1 MANIIY
7 KYPMSSCGTSY
18 VPDCNLN
25 RVPTN
30 MSVNNCNFSP
40 QSFREPFRQNIQP
53 VPKKGIVPLNPQI
66 LVDNYATD
74 YYRFK
79 HTDPTMTALRSPE
92 GGMTALRSP
101 EGGMCACPSE
111 QYTSTDPR
119 LISAKNSGQVLTF
132 DRPPIGNN
140 VLMDEVPDLI
150 GYGQN
155 YNTYSDVNGG
165 QIMYYN
171 DRSIED
177 PYFNPLFVSSASV
190 DGFLYKDPMGAIKP
204 QYSHRPLKN
213 DNPIGPTRNNYQGC
227 LSWIQDSTGFR
238 EDIMAHQMAKRNQ
251 ERWSPRWSVTN

>member
-7 KYPMSSCGTSY
+7 KYPMSSCGTRH
-18 VPDCNLN
+18 VPENN
-25 RVPTN
+25 SMRVPTN
-30 MSVNNCNFSP
+30 MSVNNCNFTP
-40 QSFREPFRQNIQP
+40 QSHFSQTIQP

-66 LVDNYATD
+66 LVDNYARD
-74 YYRFK
+74 YYK
-79 HTDPTMTALRSPE
+79 VKSE
-92 GGMTALRSP
+92 GSL
-101 EGGMCACPSE
+101 CACPSE

-119 LISAKNSGQVLTF
+119 LISAKNSGQVLIF

-140 VLMDEVPDLI
+140 VLMDEVPTLV
-150 GYGQN
+150 GYGRK

-190 DGFLYKDPMGAIKP
+190 DGFLYQDPMGAIKP
-204 QYSHRPLKN
+204 QYSRTPLKN
-213 DNPIGPTRNNYQGC
+213 DNPIGPIRNNYQGC

-238 EDIMAHQMAKRNQ
+238 EDIMAHQMAKQNQ
-251 ERWSPRWSVTN
+251 ERWAPRWTE